1 MSDVVQTPSGIPLEP
16 VYGPGD
22 RGPTST
28 GEPPAPGEYPFTRG
42 NFASGYRGKT
52 WTFRQ
57 YSGFGTA
64 EESNGRYRYLLGQGG
79 TGLSVALDLPTQCGY
94 DSDDEEYGEEVGRV
108 GVAIDTL
115 ADAEVLFDGIPLDKI
130 STSFTINGTA
140 AILLA
145 FYVAAAEKKGVPREK
160 LTGTIQ
166 NDILKEYAS
175 RGTWIW
181 PPEPSLRLIA
191 DTIEFCAAEV
201 PRFNAISVAGAHFRD
216 AGANAVQE
224 MAFTLADGVTYC
236 DTVVERG
243 RMTIDKFAPQISFFF
258 YTHGDFFEEIAK
270 YRAGRRRWATIVR
283 ERYGAT
289 TDKASMFRFGCVAGG
304 ASLYAP
310 QAQNNLVR
318 VAYESLA
325 AVLGGVQSM
334 FTAAWDEPFALPSE
348 ESATLALRTQ
358 QILAYETGVTK
369 VADPLGGSYFVEA
382 LTDATEAKIIE
393 IMADLEAHGGMV
405 RSIED
410 GYLQGLIADEAFKIH
425 HEVESGERPV
435 VGVNRFVTDE
445 PAPDID
451 TYELNAEGRDLQLK
465 RLAKVKAERDP
476 VAVQDALA
484 ALSRSAEGTDNLMHR
499 LVDCANAYCTVGEIG
514 FRVESGVGRVPTTGG
529 VLMSESTPAQPNPA
543 RVLVAKPGLDGHDRG
558 AKIVARTLRDAG
570 FEVIYTGIRQRI
582 EDIVSIAL
590 QEDVKLVG
598 LSILSG
604 AHVGLTTRVV
614 DALRAA
620 DAGDIA
626 VVVGGTIP
634 KADVQKLLDVGAAAV
649 FPTGTPLEDLVSGVR
664 ALTDKAEA

>member
-1 MSDVVQTPSGIPLEP
+1 MTDPVQTPSGIPLEP
-16 VYGPGD
+16 VYGPADRAGD
-22 RGPTST
+22 
-28 GEPPAPGEYPFTRG
+28 PPAPGTYPFTRG
-42 NFASGYRGKT
+42 NFASGYRGKL

-64 EESNGRYRYLLGQGG
+64 EESNRRYRYLLDQGG
-79 TGLSVALDLPTQCGY
+79 TGLSVALDLPTQCGF
-94 DSDDEEYGEEVGRV
+94 DSDDPEVSEEVGRV
-108 GVAIDTL
+108 GVAVDTL

-289 TDKASMFRFGCVAGG
+289 SDKASMFRFGCVSGG
-304 ASLYAP
+304 ASLYGP
-310 QAQNNLVR
+310 QAQNNIVR
-318 VAYESLA
+318 VAYEAMAS
-325 AVLGGVQSM
+325 VLGGVQSM
-334 FTAAWDEPFALPSE
+334 FTAAWDEPFALPTE

-358 QILAYETGVTK
+358 QILAYETGVAA

-382 LTDATEAKIIE
+382 LTDATEEKIIE
-393 IMADLEAHGGMV
+393 IMGDLETHGGMV
-405 RSIED
+405 RAIED

-425 HEVESGERPV
+425 QEVESGDPT
-435 VGVNRFVTDE
+435 G
-445 PAPDID
+445 
-451 TYELNAEGRDLQLK
+451 GRREQI
-465 RLAKVKAERDP
+465 RHRRSHAGCRD
-476 VAVQDALA
+476 VRARRRG
-484 ALSRSAEGTDNLMHR
+484 SRRSAEAPLQGQVRPRLRCRRDQPRRAVTRRGGFGQPDAQADRLRERVLHR
-499 LVDCANAYCTVGEIG
+499 GGDGECA
-514 FRVESGVGRVPTTGG
+514 ESGVGRIPAAGG
-529 VLMSESTPAQPNPA
+529 VLGGYSCTCGQTG
-543 RVLVAKPGLDGHDRG
+543 PGR
-558 AKIVARTLRDAG
+558 
-570 FEVIYTGIRQRI
+570 
-582 EDIVSIAL
+582 
-590 QEDVKLVG
+590 
-598 LSILSG
+598 
-604 AHVGLTTRVV
+604 
-614 DALRAA
+614 
-620 DAGDIA
+620 
-626 VVVGGTIP
+626 P
-634 KADVQKLLDVGAAAV
+634 
-649 FPTGTPLEDLVSGVR
+649 
-664 ALTDKAEA
+664 